1 MATSVVYAVVIN
13 PNGTKKFL
21 ASGVSTFFINGKPIV
36 INCLRKFK
44 NPPS

>member
-21 ASGVSTFFINGKPIV
+21 ASGVSTFFINAKPTV
-36 INCLRKFK
+36 MNGLRKFK